1 MSITKRTKLRN
12 SEYYNHLEI
21 TEDLYAKSSRNY
33 NFKNLMDLI
42 LDKTNIKSNKGSYTA
57 GVDGLTIKDIS
68 ELDNETL
75 YKTIVNRLE
84 KFTPNKV
91 RRVEIPKPNGK
102 MRPLGIPTIEDRI
115 IQQSIKQILE
125 PIAEAKFYNH
135 SYGFRPLRGSDDAM
149 ARGQFSSSIK

>member
-1 MSITKRTKLRN
+1 MRCQKQKRVKLRN
-12 SEYYNHLEI
+12 NEYYNHLDI
-21 TEDLYAKSSRNY
+21 TDDLYEKSSKNHKF
-33 NFKNLMDLI
+33 NNLMDLI
-42 LDKTNIKSNKGSYTA
+42 LNKNNIELAYRNIKSNKGSYTA

-102 MRPLGIPTIEDRI
+102 M
-115 IQQSIKQILE
+115 
-125 PIAEAKFYNH
+125 
-135 SYGFRPLRGSDDAM
+135 
-149 ARGQFSSSIK
+149 